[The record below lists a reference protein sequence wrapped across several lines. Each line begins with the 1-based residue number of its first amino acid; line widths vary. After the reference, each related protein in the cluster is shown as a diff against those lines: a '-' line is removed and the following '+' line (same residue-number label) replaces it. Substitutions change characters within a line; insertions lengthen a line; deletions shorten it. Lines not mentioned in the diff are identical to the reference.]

1 MSADSYIG
9 VNGRPKHIEDIYV
22 GVNGVPKRVVQG
34 WVGIGNGQKG
44 LWYDGNYD
52 PPAPLNHNCPF
63 YKSSSGKFVVFGGRW
78 YAKVNTGE
86 AYVAG
91 IWTNFGWTGAYIVA
105 QYKDYVDGNC
115 SYNESVIG
123 TYKTNG
129 GKFVMYRHKW
139 FWVVVPYAWQGHYT
153 VYETDGS
160 TPSDRFIDLSSNPDT
175 SDWEGGAKEFVR
187 YIHDNYGI

>member
-52 PPAPLNHNCPF
+52 PPEPLKSCPF
-63 YKSSSGKFVVFGGRW
+63 RKANSGRFVVFGGRW
-78 YAKVNTGE
+78 YAKVNDGE

-91 IWTNFGWTGAYIVA
+91 IWTPFGWTGAYIIG
-105 QYKDYVDGNC
+105 QYSDNVEGNC
-115 SYNESVIG
+115 SYNESNIG
-123 TYKTNG
+123 TYKNSG
-129 GKFVMYRHKW
+129 GKFIMYRHKW
-139 FWVVVPYAWQGHYT
+139 FWVIVPYAWQGHYT
-153 VYETDGS
+153 VYETDGV
-160 TPSDRFIDLSSNPDT
+160 TPSERFIDFRDNSNVT
-175 SDWEGGAKEFVR
+175 DWEGGAKEFIK
-187 YIHDNYGI
+187 YIYDHY